1 MSDIKE
7 ETISFVGKWLRE
19 TDSARKLFDVLTI
32 SLGLFVAGTLWVAY
46 TRQDTVLDM
55 LGTALDKYP
64 KIDSEVLGRNF
75 EENWKI
81 AQDYGAVA
89 LQVESVDLSDNTRV
103 ILRIQQSEA
112 KETLD
117 LGKEGWVR
125 PFVPT
130 VTSPDN
136 LQTLADLITGDYAVA
151 PRDPWDTHLG
161 LYVPL
166 PDRAGRLLCG
176 VVIVT
181 FPLST
186 PRDTVRACRT
196 ALVHFTD
203 ALVR

>member
-64 KIDSEVLGRNF
+64 KIDSEVLGREFDN
-75 EENWKI
+75 NWKI
-81 AQDYGAVA
+81 AQQYGAVA

-103 ILRIQQSEA
+103 VLRIQQSVD

-125 PFVPT
+125 PFCPT

-151 PRDPWDTHLG
+151 PRDPWEGYLG

-176 VVIVT
+176 IVIVT
-181 FPLST
+181 FELDT